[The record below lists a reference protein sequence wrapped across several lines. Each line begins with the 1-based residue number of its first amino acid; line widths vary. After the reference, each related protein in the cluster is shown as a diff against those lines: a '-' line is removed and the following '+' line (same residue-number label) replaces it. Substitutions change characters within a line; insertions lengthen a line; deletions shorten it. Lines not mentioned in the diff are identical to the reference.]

1 MGVARKQFRV
11 FGKPIKHIFKRPQPR
26 FEPQNYE
33 ADVLTALHRYT
44 NYVSP
49 NLMLIFFNMQ
59 EKKIMCVW
67 QQKAICS
74 LYFLEIHGL
83 HWTIIKYDWD
93 QVAFIGFITQSP
105 PSHLN
110 ETVRFPCANLKTLA
124 AIGK

>member
-1 MGVARKQFRV
+1 MKIMNKKCIHPFSKALVLMGVARKQFRV

-59 EKKIMCVW
+59 GKKIMCV
-67 QQKAICS
+67 
-74 LYFLEIHGL
+74 
-83 HWTIIKYDWD
+83 
-93 QVAFIGFITQSP
+93 
-105 PSHLN
+105 
-110 ETVRFPCANLKTLA
+110 
-124 AIGK
+124 